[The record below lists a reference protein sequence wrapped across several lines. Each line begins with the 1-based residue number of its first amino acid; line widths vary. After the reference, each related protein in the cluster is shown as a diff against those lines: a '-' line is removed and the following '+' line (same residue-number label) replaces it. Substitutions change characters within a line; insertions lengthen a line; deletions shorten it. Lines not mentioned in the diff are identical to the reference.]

1 MKHHNPRKLQKLLSL
16 LPKGFYC
23 KWKPFN
29 LRRMHFIRFW
39 LSSTGGAPQRKF
51 ATPYG
56 DFCAPVIW
64 PENNRKIN
72 TTKEIC
78 ITIDSPPLKES
89 WKTVQ
94 IEQSFSLKTESS
106 KYFRQTLGGYST
118 LKYLNVPPIL
128 ISFS

>member
-1 MKHHNPRKLQKLLSL
+1 MSTTTHENCKSSSVCSQKASIVSGNHSTYDECTLYDSGFLPRGAP
-16 LPKGFYC
+16 PKGSLPP
-23 KWKPFN
+23 PF
-29 LRRMHFIRFW
+29 
-39 LSSTGGAPQRKF
+39 
-51 ATPYG
+51 G
-56 DFCAPVIW
+56 DLCAPVIW

-78 ITIDSPPLKES
+78 ATIDSPPLKES